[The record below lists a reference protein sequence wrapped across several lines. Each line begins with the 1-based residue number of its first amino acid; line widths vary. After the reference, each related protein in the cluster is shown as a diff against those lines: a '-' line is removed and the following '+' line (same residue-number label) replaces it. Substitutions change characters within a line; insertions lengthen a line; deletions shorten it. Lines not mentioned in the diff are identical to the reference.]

1 MNNRT
6 AFLVAALLAP
16 AISAHAAAT
25 SLTVQSRSLDSELAS
40 RAVVAAV
47 ADCVN
52 RGYKVS
58 AAVTGRDGNLLAF
71 LRNPLS
77 GPHTV
82 LVSQRKAF
90 TSATL
95 QAATAQ
101 MQSRPDLSFAPG
113 ILLIQ
118 GGVPI
123 SVGGHFYGGI
133 AVAGA
138 DPKDDEKCAEAGLAA
153 ISEALEFS
161 E

>member
-1 MNNRT
+1 MT
-6 AFLVAALLAP
+6 KIQAVCLSAALLGLTTY
-16 AISAHAAAT
+16 AHAA
-25 SLTVQSRSLDSELAS
+25 SLTVQSRSLNAELAA
-40 RAVVAAV
+40 RAVAAAV
-47 ADCVN
+47 ADCDK
-52 RGYKVS
+52 RGYKVA
-58 AAVTGRDGNLLAF
+58 AAVAGRDGNLQAF

-95 QAATAQ
+95 QAPTGQ

-113 ILLIQ
+113 ILLIR

-123 SVGGHFYGGI
+123 SVGGNFYGGI

-138 DPKDDEKCAEAGLAA
+138 DPKDDEKCAEAGLTA
-153 ISEALEFS
+153 ISEALEFAD
-161 E
+161 